1 MRKTLIFLG
10 DIVILYASL
19 VITLA
24 IRYGRFSGDYLDI
37 HILPF
42 SFLFIIWLLV
52 FYIFNLYELSFAK
65 NNPAFFSALFYS
77 VITSSAISALFFY
90 MIPLFSITPKRNLF
104 IFIAVALA
112 LMVFW
117 RRYFN
122 RTIARSNL
130 RSNTLI
136 IGENAQAHELM
147 EFLKANPQLGYR
159 MLGIVNPKDKRV
171 LEVLKDL
178 VVEENIKTVVLN
190 SDAYQIPR
198 IIDVFYKLLGFNIR
212 FYNLSD
218 FYEQNTGRVPLGA
231 IDQVWFL
238 ENLSGS
244 SKRGYEIAKRFFDV
258 LFSIIIGIISLL
270 FYPLITL
277 AIKLDSD
284 GNVFYSQQR
293 VGKAGRVFTLIKFR
307 TMFNNIEKQ
316 SGPVWASK
324 NDPRI
329 TRVGRFL
336 RRTRLDELP
345 QLWNIFM
352 GEMSF
357 VGPRPERPEFH
368 DNLKREIP
376 FYEERYLI
384 KPGLTGWAQIRYK
397 LDFKDGMTVQD
408 TVQKLQYDLYYIKN
422 RSIPLDLG
430 IILKTITKVLKSEGR

>member
-284 GNVFYSQQR
+284 GNVFYRQQR
-293 VGKAGRVFTLIKFR
+293 VGKAGRGFPPIKFR
-307 TMFNNIEKQ
+307 TIFNNI
-316 SGPVWASK
+316 
-324 NDPRI
+324 
-329 TRVGRFL
+329 
-336 RRTRLDELP
+336 
-345 QLWNIFM
+345 
-352 GEMSF
+352 
-357 VGPRPERPEFH
+357 
-368 DNLKREIP
+368 
-376 FYEERYLI
+376 
-384 KPGLTGWAQIRYK
+384 
-397 LDFKDGMTVQD
+397 
-408 TVQKLQYDLYYIKN
+408 
-422 RSIPLDLG
+422 
-430 IILKTITKVLKSEGR
+430 